1 MLTFIFRPS
10 HLRNICCSLL
20 PRRQQCRKVEEKE
33 SHNLP
38 SLPTLL
44 LPLGAH
50 SSYHCLPRD
59 QERET
64 SRESH
69 NLEIL
74 RWLPWSRPS
83 VCPETGGGC
92 THWTES
98 GRGLPEVRQRIDY
111 VTSVLK
117 QKSSGTTTCS
127 SFRWWPVS
135 SPSCGQRSGSM
146 RESPVLSAGSS
157 CQARCTQLYS
167 PAGLIISV

>member
-1 MLTFIFRPS
+1 MPKAQKEAKDLQNLDFGGSSKKKNKGGAAQGDQGTKGKEERDHTVQKKRYPRETAEAKTR
-10 HLRNICCSLL
+10 LRRS
-20 PRRQQCRKVEEKE
+20 KVEEKE

-74 RWLPWSRPS
+74 RWLS
-83 VCPETGGGC
+83 
-92 THWTES
+92 
-98 GRGLPEVRQRIDY
+98 
-111 VTSVLK
+111 
-117 QKSSGTTTCS
+117 
-127 SFRWWPVS
+127 
-135 SPSCGQRSGSM
+135 
-146 RESPVLSAGSS
+146 
-157 CQARCTQLYS
+157 
-167 PAGLIISV
+167 